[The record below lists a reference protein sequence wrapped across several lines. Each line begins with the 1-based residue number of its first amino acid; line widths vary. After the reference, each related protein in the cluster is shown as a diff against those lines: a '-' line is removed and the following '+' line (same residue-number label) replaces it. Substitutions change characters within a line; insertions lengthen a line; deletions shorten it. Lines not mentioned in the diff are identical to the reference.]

1 MLVLLR
7 AISQLWKKTTHHVF
21 DVMTMGPW
29 AQKCAD
35 LDSGF
40 TPSNKNKTGK
50 EMYKS

>member
-29 AQKCAD
+29 AQTCAD
-35 LDSGF
+35 RAGLVNPVSKGSRQSGVV
-40 TPSNKNKTGK
+40 
-50 EMYKS
+50 